1 MSNRLAELQMEL
13 DTAVNNRVKAENDW
27 NHIKNTASEQT
38 LLVGKTRMYF
48 FIFIVF
54 LKFSTLQYML
64 VNCVIIRLLETE
76 NV

>member
-38 LLVGKTRMYF
+38 LLVGKTRMYLKK
-48 FIFIVF
+48 FIF
-54 LKFSTLQYML
+54 
-64 VNCVIIRLLETE
+64 N
-76 NV
+76 